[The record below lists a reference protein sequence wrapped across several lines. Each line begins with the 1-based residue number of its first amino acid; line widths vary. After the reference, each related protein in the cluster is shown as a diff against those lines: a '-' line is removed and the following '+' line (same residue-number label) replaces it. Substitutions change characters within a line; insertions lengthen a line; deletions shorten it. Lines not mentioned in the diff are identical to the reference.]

1 MAAYIIVDAY
11 TGYVWGD
18 TRDFN
23 GKAYNAES
31 IVDACRELDEAVTQ
45 DFGRAYEQVPR
56 LPGDTGYIVYR
67 VDVNG
72 SEAVPVVHD
81 GQDKETIDAVERDCA
96 LVGYVA
102 YSNASDRDA

>member
-31 IVDACRELDEAVTQ
+31 IVDACRELDEAVVK
-45 DFGRAYEQVPR
+45 DFGRIYEQVSR

-67 VDVNG
+67 VDANG
-72 SEAVPVVHD
+72 SEAVPVVRD
-81 GQDKETIDAVERDCA
+81 GQDKETIEAVESNCA

-102 YSNASDRDA
+102 YSSASEG

>member
-18 TRDFN
+18 TRDFK
-23 GKAYNAES
+23 GKAYTAES
-31 IVDACRELDEAVTQ
+31 IVDACRELDEQVTK
-45 DFGRAYEQVPR
+45 DFGRAYEQVPS

-72 SEAVPVVHD
+72 SEAVHVVWD
-81 GQDKETIDAVERDCA
+81 GQDKETIEAVESNCA

-102 YSNASDRDA
+102 YSNASEG